1 MAELMPV
8 ADALARVLDGAV
20 ALQEERVALPK
31 ADGRVL
37 TRDLIATRTQ
47 PPAPVSAMDGYAVR
61 AADLPGSL
69 VVIGESAAGH
79 PFAGKVG
86 AGETVRIFTG
96 AVLPEGADSVL
107 MQEDARREGATVI
120 TAVAPSPGR
129 HVRTAGLDFAKG
141 IVGLERGT
149 RLDPRSIALAAAM
162 NHAELPVHRRPRVAL
177 FSTGDE
183 LVAPGQDPGPD
194 GIVSSNATMIAAVL
208 AREGCDVVDLGIVA
222 DRFEDTQAMVRD
234 VRNEAF
240 DVLVT
245 SGGASVGDHDMIH
258 RVLTAEGVEL
268 GFWKIA
274 MRPGKPLMM
283 GRLGGL
289 RILGLPGNP
298 VSSYVCTR
306 LFVVPLVRALSG
318 RRDVEVRTE
327 TAFLGSDL
335 PKNDQRADYLRATLS
350 LEAGR
355 LIATAHPIQDSSM
368 IRVLAQSQALILRA
382 PHASAAVAGDACEII
397 RLE

>member
-8 ADALARVLDGAV
+8 ADALARVLDGV
-20 ALQEERVALPK
+20 AALPEEWVLLSK
-31 ADGRVL
+31 ADSRVL
-37 TRDLIATRTQ
+37 TRDLSATRTQ

-61 AADLPGSL
+61 AADLPGSIT
-69 VVIGESAAGH
+69 VIGESAAGH
-79 PFAGKVG
+79 TFSGKVG

-96 AVLPEGADSVL
+96 AVMPEGADTVL
-107 MQEDARREGATVI
+107 MQEDARREGSTVT
-120 TAVAPSPGR
+120 TAVVPSPGR

-141 IVGLERGT
+141 IVGLKQGSH
-149 RLDPRSIALAAAM
+149 LDPRSIALAAAM
-162 NHAELPVHRRPRVAL
+162 NHAEVPVHRRPRVAL

-222 DRFEDTQAMVRD
+222 DRFDDTQAMVRH
-234 VRNEAF
+234 VREEAF

-283 GRLGGL
+283 GRLSGL

-318 RRDVEVRTE
+318 RRDLEVRTE
-327 TAFLGSDL
+327 VAFLGSDL
-335 PKNDQRADYLRATLS
+335 RKNDQRADYLRATLAI
-350 LEAGR
+350 EAGR

-382 PHASAAVAGDACEII
+382 PHAPAALAGDACEII